1 MIVPRRL
8 RADWRQEWET
18 ELQYREW
25 QLADWDRLD
34 WRHKLDLLRRSASAF
49 WDALSLQPRRLED
62 EVIQDLRYGI
72 RMLFA
77 QPGFTAVAVLTLALG
92 IGANTAIF
100 TVVNALLLRPLAG
113 VTEPDRLVQIGRK
126 YPDKTY
132 LSDSSYPDYLDYR
145 AQNTVMSGLALLMP
159 TAFHLSTGQEAERVE
174 GEFVSA
180 NYFEVLGV
188 QAAQGRLIAAF
199 DEQGSDANRVA
210 VISYRLWQR
219 RFGGDPGAVGRTHSA
234 RFARLHR
241 GRRRERGVRRVEGR
255 RHSRCLGAAS
265 GTSTR
270 SNRARHRASP
280 NGVRPGWKCSAGSSR
295 V

>member
-1 MIVPRRL
+1 VRPGPYRAQFVRPHLWLIALVGVIVPRRL

-25 QLADWDRLD
+25 LLADWDRLD
-34 WRHKLDLLRRSASAF
+34 WRHRLDLLRRSASAF
-49 WDALSLQPRRLED
+49 WDALSLQPKRLED
-62 EVIQDLRYGI
+62 DVLQDLRYGL

-100 TVVNALLLRPLAG
+100 SVVNALLLRPLGG

-132 LSDSSYPDYLDYR
+132 LSDSSYPDYLDYG
-145 AQNTVMSGLALLMP
+145 AQNTVVSSLALLTP

-174 GEFVSA
+174 GEFVSG

-188 QAAQGRLIAAF
+188 QAAHGRLIAAF
-199 DEQGSDANRVA
+199 DEPGSDANRVA

-219 RFGGDPGAVGRTHSA
+219 RFGGDPGAVGRTIQLDSHD
-234 RFARLHR
+234 FTVV
-241 GRRRERGVRRVEGR
+241 GV
-255 RHSRCLGAAS
+255 AS
-265 GTSTR
+265 EAFDGSKVLLVPDQTSLF
-270 SNRARHRASP
+270 
-280 NGVRPGWKCSAGSSR
+280 
-295 V
+295 